1 MCKDKWSIDGEDED
15 NDDVFKHDE
24 DIERFLNNPDAIISF
39 FGCRFIFEVEP
50 GCITN
55 SSIADVE
62 EIVRDTAIDYEY
74 PLYGIDVTTDR
85 IEIKIEV
92 SVNEAPLDSAERF
105 QKYFERAGIIT
116 ELIYIGTFGKE
127 QSTQ

>member
-24 DIERFLNNPDAIISF
+24 DIERYLSNPDAIIAF

-55 SSIADVE
+55 SSITYVE
-62 EIVRDTAIDYEY
+62 EIVRDIAIDYEY
-74 PLYGIDVTTDR
+74 PLYGIDVTIDR

-92 SVNEAPLDSAERF
+92 SVSEAPLDSAERF
-105 QKYFERAGIIT
+105 QKYLGRAGIIT

>member
-1 MCKDKWSIDGEDED
+1 MRKDKWSNDREDEE
-15 NDDVFKHDE
+15 NDYVFKHDE
-24 DIERFLNNPDAIISF
+24 DMERFLNNPDAIIAF
-39 FGCRFIFEVEP
+39 IGCRFIFEVEP

-55 SSIADVE
+55 SSITGVE
-62 EIVRDTAIDYEY
+62 EIVRDIAIDYEY

-105 QKYFERAGIIT
+105 QKCFERAGIIT
-116 ELIYIGTFGKE
+116 ELTYIGTFGKYDNE
-127 QSTQ
+127 

>member
-1 MCKDKWSIDGEDED
+1 MCEDKQPIDGEDEN

-24 DIERFLNNPDAIISF
+24 DIERYLNNPDAIIAF
-39 FGCRFIFEVEP
+39 FGCCFIFEVEL

-55 SSIADVE
+55 SSITHVE
-62 EIVRDTAIDYEY
+62 EIVRDIAIDYEY

-85 IEIKIEV
+85 IEIKIEL

-105 QKYFERAGIIT
+105 QKYFELAGIIT
-116 ELIYIGTFGKE
+116 ELIYIGTFGKYDNE
-127 QSTQ
+127 

>member
-15 NDDVFKHDE
+15 
-24 DIERFLNNPDAIISF
+24 IERYLNNPDAIIAF
-39 FGCRFIFEVEP
+39 FGCRFIFEAEP
-50 GCITN
+50 GCITRG
-55 SSIADVE
+55 SIRDVE

-92 SVNEAPLDSAERF
+92 SVNEAPLDSAKRF